1 MRSIHNAEVDL
12 NYTLYYPLLKTYV
25 SLYPRQAKDSDKS
38 AEAAPLVDGPKG
50 DVNMW
55 KTVEKAMEDQ
65 TLEDLRES
73 REGVVIPGAPARS
86 QPKAAKKS
94 GKSNKTEENKEKTS
108 GAGAN
113 GDEDEDSDDGFFA

>member
-1 MRSIHNAEVDL
+1 M
-12 NYTLYYPLLKTYV
+12 
-25 SLYPRQAKDSDKS
+25 YPRQAKDGDKS
-38 AEAAPLVDGPKG
+38 AEAVPLVDGPKG

-73 REGVVIPGAPARS
+73 REGVTIPGAPARS
-86 QPKAAKKS
+86 QPKAAKKG
-94 GKSNKTEENKEKTS
+94 GKSNKTEESKEKTS
-108 GAGAN
+108 GAGAGAR